1 MILTAYKGRDG
12 TVTIPI
18 ESDPLGGN
26 NYVDLSLSGA
36 RVEFDAI
43 TSAIDTDGVN
53 AEITGNAVTFKLGA
67 LDLTQGVYSECRIV
81 LYNNDYP
88 EGKTIAG
95 PGYDIVTLNY
105 FE

>member
-1 MILTAYKGRDG
+1 MILTAYKGRAG

-26 NYVDLSLSGA
+26 NFVDLSLSGA

-43 TSAIDTDGVN
+43 TSSIDTDSAN
-53 AEITGNAVTFKLGA
+53 AEIVGNEVTFKLGA
-67 LDLTQGVYSECRIV
+67 LDLTSGVYSECRIV
-81 LYNNDYP
+81 LYNTDYP
-88 EGKTIAG
+88 LGKTIAG
-95 PGYDIVTLNY
+95 PGYEIVTLNY

>member
-26 NYVDLSLSGA
+26 NFVDLSLVGA

-43 TSAIDTDGVN
+43 TSSIDTDSDNVLV
-53 AEITGNAVTFKLGA
+53 TGNKVTFKLGA
-67 LDLTQGVYSECRIV
+67 LDLKQGSYSGCKIII
-81 LYNNDYP
+81 YNSIYP
-88 EGKTIAG
+88 TGKVIAG
-95 PGYDIVTLNY
+95 PGKEIVTLNF

>member
-18 ESDPLGGN
+18 QHDLLGGN
-26 NYVDLSLSGA
+26 NFVDLSLVGA

-43 TSAIDTDGVN
+43 TSAIDSDGVN
-53 AEITGNAVTFKLGA
+53 VQINGNEVTLKLGA
-67 LDLTQGVYSECRIV
+67 LDLKQGTYDNCKIII
-81 LYNNDYP
+81 YNETY
-88 EGKTIAG
+88 EAGKVIAG
-95 PGYDIVTLNY
+95 PGKEIIILRY